1 MISIERFSERTDLFT
16 GMFTLKIAL
25 RTSPGGALNYRIDDN
40 AKHFRCGAERYTYV
54 CVNFWNAAEK
64 QHLAVLT

>member
-1 MISIERFSERTDLFT
+1 
-16 GMFTLKIAL
+16 MFTLKIAL
-25 RTSPGGALNYRIDDN
+25 WTSPGGALDNRIDN

-64 QHLAVLT
+64 QHLAVST